1 MKLLVLTII
10 ALTYSVLSFS
20 QSSHPKFKECLKKS
34 PDKMTAF
41 CLKNENG
48 LVDFL
53 LKENIKIK
61 YRTSSWLFITAT
73 PSWINDN
80 QSNGNIKQF
89 YFETGPPQLLSDTI
103 RLSRYVE
110 PVHQGLGGLAQ
121 PYTGEGVVIGVID
134 TGVDFN
140 HPDFKFAN
148 GKTRVMRIWDHTDNS
163 GLNTYTE
170 YGMGRLWDSTYINNG
185 TCTYLPTNKH
195 GTQVTGVAAGNGLAN
210 GKNKGMAPDSKIV
223 MVVTDLNA
231 TNWTLT
237 VADACDYIYK
247 FADSLGLPAVIN
259 LSAGGYFGSHDGN
272 DPATLAV
279 EQMLDAKGGRIL
291 VTAAGNGGAASSGK
305 FHLGGNVTADT
316 TFVWFNNHY
325 VAGPPST
332 NTVYF
337 DLWADTA
344 DAHFDFAFGADKP
357 APSYG
362 FRGRTSFRNARDNLG
377 VVVYDTIYNGS
388 NKIASMQIWTEI
400 IDSAFHLE
408 FFMEDVDSTT
418 YKYRFMTKGTGKYD
432 LWSGAWLGAN
442 DMELTLPS
450 AAIVPEI
457 VNYQMPDTL
466 QTMVSSFQCSE
477 KVISVANCRNRLT
490 YTNKNG
496 TISTPTPNPV
506 GNITNSSS
514 RGPNRLR
521 LQKPDVTCNGDITFS
536 ASTLAYLGN
545 PANNNNILT
554 GGWHSKMTGTSIASP
569 VVAGI
574 AALYLQKC
582 PNASYLDFKHDLI
595 ATSTTDMYTGTVP
608 NYTYGFGKPHALNL
622 LLGPNN
628 IPILGD
634 PTICLD
640 PVTLTT
646 DTYSSV
652 DSVVWNTGLNA
663 ASITTSVANVYS
675 ASIYYGEGCVAH
687 SNSVNVIQ
695 GLILPSPIISNMG
708 AILMSDVQTNYQWTL
723 NGLEILGE
731 ISQTLSAVPPYGSYN
746 VKSVSVDG
754 CVSISNSLDLTS
766 GLSAEVIKGIS
777 ISPNPTTSDFSIKL
791 DDQLIS
797 ISATDVNGKEVNLI
811 EKGNDT
817 FSLYHLRSGSYY
829 LKIVTDKGLFRS
841 KIIKM

>member
-1 MKLLVLTII
+1 MKLLVLITI
-10 ALTYSVLSFS
+10 ALTYSWMSVA
-20 QSSHPKFKECLKKS
+20 QNSHPKFKECLKNQ

-41 CLKNENG
+41 CLKNEKG

-53 LKENIKIK
+53 LKENVKIK
-61 YRTSSWLFITAT
+61 YSTSSWLFITAT
-73 PSWINDN
+73 PSWINHN

-89 YFETGPPQLLSDTI
+89 YFETGVPQSLSDTI
-103 RLSRYVE
+103 RLARYVE

-121 PYTGEGVVIGVID
+121 PYTGEGVVVGVID

-148 GKTRVMRIWDHTDNS
+148 GKTRVMRIWDQTDNS
-163 GLNTYTE
+163 GLNTYNE
-170 YGMGRLWDSTYINNG
+170 YGMGRLWDSTDINNG
-185 TCTYLPTNKH
+185 TCTFLPPDKH

-259 LSAGGYFGSHDGN
+259 LSQGGYFGSHDGN
-272 DPATLAV
+272 DPATVAV
-279 EQMLDAKGGRIL
+279 EQMLEAKGGRIL
-291 VTAAGNGGAASSGK
+291 VAAAGNGGAAASGK
-305 FHLGGNVTADT
+305 FHLEGTVTSDT
-316 TFVWFNNHY
+316 TFTWFKNNASNY
-325 VAGPPST
+325 
-332 NTVYF
+332 VYF

-362 FRGRTSFRNARDNLG
+362 FRGRTSFSNARDNLG
-377 VVVYDTIYNGS
+377 VVVYDTIYNGA

-442 DMELTLPS
+442 DMELILPS
-450 AAIVPEI
+450 SAVVPEI

-466 QTMVSSFQCSE
+466 QTLVSSFQCSE

-490 YTNKNG
+490 YINKNG

-506 GNITNSSS
+506 GNITSSSS

-521 LQKPDVTCNGDITFS
+521 QQKPDVTCNGDITFS
-536 ASTLAYLGN
+536 ASTLAFLGN
-545 PANNNNILT
+545 AANNNNILT

-595 ATSTTDMYTGTVP
+595 ATSTTDIYTGAVP
-608 NYTYGFGKPHALNL
+608 NYTYGYGKPHALNL
-622 LLGPNN
+622 LLGPTN
-628 IPILGD
+628 IPVLGD

-663 ASITTSVANVYS
+663 TSLTTSSANLYS
-675 ASIYYGEGCVAH
+675 ATIYYGEGCVAH

-695 GLILPSPIISNMG
+695 GLILPNPIISNTG
-708 AILMSDVQTNYQWTL
+708 TTLMSDVQTNYQWIL
-723 NGLEILGE
+723 NGLEIIGE
-731 ISQTLSAVPPYGSYN
+731 TSQTLSAVPPYGVYS

-754 CVSISNSLDLTS
+754 CVSLSNSIDLTS
-766 GLSAEVIKGIS
+766 GLIEKDIKGGI
-777 ISPNPTTSDFSIKL
+777 ISPNPTTSDFSIEL

-797 ISATDVNGKEVNLI
+797 IFATDVNGKEVNLI
-811 EKGNDT
+811 EKGNHV
-817 FSLYHLRSGSYY
+817 FSLYHLKSGTYY
-829 LKIVTDKGLFRS
+829 LEIITDKGLFRS